1 MCPHTLF
8 FAFFHGRLLVR
19 PKMNSE
25 NKKAQKMIR
34 IRKKVVTL
42 HPLTEK
48 IAAGVVEW

>member
-1 MCPHTLF
+1 MCPHKPFFSFSCGTLP
-8 FAFFHGRLLVR
+8 AR

-25 NKKAQKMIR
+25 NNKAQKMIR